1 MKQKSAEWNYVAVIG
16 DIIESRKIEN
26 RQAVQLKLQSVL
38 DVVNKKYEKSL
49 ASKFMITLG
58 DELQGLVRDKR
69 TSVDIISFIVLEMLP
84 ICLRFGVGVGEISTD
99 IVYDNSVKIDGSAYH
114 RARKA
119 IEEIKRRNGGYEEIY
134 TNFMIYSGENTLKLD
149 EMRNSVLSL
158 CTVVISKW
166 TERQAEIVREYFA
179 NGKNQYLTAKA
190 LGIGQPTVSKSLKK
204 ASYYSLRAALN
215 TVKESL
221 EGEIPGRN
229 D

>member
-114 RARKA
+114 RARKN
-119 IEEIKRRNGGYEEIY
+119 ETGFGFTLTCRRAESTMDTLLINRRIVCP
-134 TNFMIYSGENTLKLD
+134 NTL
-149 EMRNSVLSL
+149 RSV
-158 CTVVISKW
+158 K
-166 TERQAEIVREYFA
+166 
-179 NGKNQYLTAKA
+179 
-190 LGIGQPTVSKSLKK
+190 
-204 ASYYSLRAALN
+204 
-215 TVKESL
+215 
-221 EGEIPGRN
+221 
-229 D
+229 